1 MNNLLS
7 SGSCRLRTK
16 WGYPSS
22 ALWFGK
28 GLIQVV
34 LLVAIDALSCVH
46 ISMGGMS
53 EKKGSQRRFIILA
66 VLAVIL
72 IVNGMK
78 LYLNN
83 STS

>member
-28 GLIQVV
+28 GLIQVG
-34 LLVAIDALSCVH
+34 LLVTIDALSFVH
-46 ISMGGMS
+46 ISMGGIG
-53 EKKGSQRRFIILA
+53 EKKRLA
-66 VLAVIL
+66 KKVYQHQQF
-72 IVNGMK
+72 K
-78 LYLNN
+78 
-83 STS
+83 